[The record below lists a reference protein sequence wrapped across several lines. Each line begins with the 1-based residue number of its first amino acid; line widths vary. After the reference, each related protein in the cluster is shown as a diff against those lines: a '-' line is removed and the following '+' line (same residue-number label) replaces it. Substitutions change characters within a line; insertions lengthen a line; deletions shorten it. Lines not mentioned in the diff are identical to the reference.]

1 MVTTPM
7 AHLTRTRTLTETTLM
22 DLPIRTSPLMVTTP
36 MAHLTRT
43 SPLTEMTPTV
53 PQTRTSPLTE
63 TTLTET
69 IHMDQTGTPTAMI
82 TMALIKILIIVTK
95 LSKSII
101 FYVNLI
107 ECYTTQYILCTSQLI
122 LKSSG
127 HYIGRCNLSPK
138 C

>member
-1 MVTTPM
+1 
-7 AHLTRTRTLTETTLM
+7 M

-36 MAHLTRT
+36 
-43 SPLTEMTPTV
+43 TV
-53 PQTRTSPLTE
+53 PQTRTSPLTETTLTE

-107 ECYTTQYILCTSQLI
+107 ECYTTQYIQCTSQLI